1 MVVTDAFHNGAG
13 MHPPSEI
20 HPQRSIIL
28 LPPIQPLL
36 ALHRIPARR
45 LQPVRIA
52 PSRPIQTRDVAPV
65 PPAVQVY
72 HVPVREALRE
82 RGRSSDLLDGA
93 ILVGGRHYFAAPGI
107 EPPLPSVVARAGI
120 LLLRRRRSKCSV
132 VEEASS
138 VEVRVRA
145 GISDYGAKKF
155 GLARAGRSLLRH
167 HRPRRRRRRAEAVST
182 PPPLPHFDAG
192 QEGPPLHELPPAG
205 VAGDG
210 DALQI
215 REPIR
220 VAQSARQPIHGI
232 ERADSCSR
240 GGGRGVRAVPP
251 RAELVAVAAPSHRKD
266 VVRSQ
271 YDLSVGR
278 IQKPRGDDEDGERVV
293 IGLEGRGGSTGTEI
307 IVGIAPHSVYDHN
320 GGPYMCRVERTE
332 NVAVRRIIRQRR
344 RSVLDWLVVLPS
356 ASAVV
361 APRHRHG

>member
-145 GISDYGAKKF
+145 GVTNYGANF
-155 GLARAGRSLLRH
+155 RGGGPLRH
-167 HRPRRRRRRAEAVST
+167 RPRRRRAEAVST

-307 IVGIAPHSVYDHN
+307 IVGIAPHSVYNHN
-320 GGPYMCRVERTE
+320 GGPYIRCVERTE

-344 RSVLDWLVVLPS
+344 RSFLEWLLVLPS

>member
-93 ILVGGRHYFAAPGI
+93 ILVGGRHYFAAAGI

-192 QEGPPLHELPPAG
+192 QEGPPLHELPSWGYQLRREFSGGRASPSSSSTTTTPRGGGVDSSAAPNFNAGQEGPPLHELPPAG

-251 RAELVAVAAPSHRKD
+251 RAELVTVAAPSHRKD
-266 VVRSQ
+266 VVCSQ
-271 YDLSVGR
+271 DDLSVGR

-307 IVGIAPHSVYDHN
+307 IVGIAPHS
-320 GGPYMCRVERTE
+320 
-332 NVAVRRIIRQRR
+332 
-344 RSVLDWLVVLPS
+344 
-356 ASAVV
+356 
-361 APRHRHG
+361 